1 MKSDSKPSV
10 LKVVARSWPIGETA
24 GPLWDKETILTENR
38 VAGATVDFPIA
49 GTCQPSKVCVRDCYA
64 ASNMM
69 ATPEAIAKQ
78 WRRQHSMDA
87 DPVAFAERIIREYD
101 RRKLTYLRWNG
112 VGDLTPAAVSALNH
126 IIGTRPDITLWIV
139 TRIPELA
146 ARVAHGP
153 NAYLHFSLDKATLD
167 RRDRFLAHGPQS
179 ANYFFSYQCE
189 KDEVPPSGTQL
200 QASVIFHRRY
210 RPATGSDLT
219 DPAVCPLNTLDDCT
233 GACNACRRCF
243 NGEAVRM
250 RREAPPPSEI
260 RSVPD
265 GQPKAP
271 LTLDDLFGF

>member
-1 MKSDSKPSV
+1 MKPEHKPAV
-10 LKVVARSWPIGETA
+10 LKVIARSHPIGDATGVLRDDESPI
-24 GPLWDKETILTENR
+24 GNNN
-38 VAGATVDFPIA
+38 VAGAAIDFPIA

-64 ASNMM
+64 ASGSQAVPHN
-69 ATPEAIAKQ
+69 IAKQ
-78 WRRQHSMDA
+78 YRVQHSMEA

-112 VGDLTPAAVSALNH
+112 VGDITPAAVTALNH
-126 IIGTRPDITLWIV
+126 IITTRPDITLWIV

-146 ARVAHGP
+146 AQVIHGP

-167 RRDRFLAHGPQS
+167 RRDRFLALGPQS

-210 RPATGSDLT
+210 KPATGSDLT

-243 NGEAVRM
+243 NGEAVKM
-250 RREAPPPSEI
+250 RQDIAAPAADFGP
-260 RSVPD
+260 
-265 GQPKAP
+265 
-271 LTLDDLFGF
+271 LFGGNKGREPCGM

>member
-1 MKSDSKPSV
+1 MKTDSKPAV

-24 GPLWDKETILTENR
+24 GPLRDKETILTENR

-64 ASNMM
+64 ASNLM

-87 DPVAFAERIIREYD
+87 DPVAFAERVIREYD
-101 RRKLTYLRWNG
+101 KKCLTYLRWNG

-146 ARVAHGP
+146 AQVAHGP
-153 NAYLHFSLDKATLD
+153 NAYLHFSLDKTSLD
-167 RRDRFLAHGPQS
+167 RRDRFLALEPKN
-179 ANYFFSYQCE
+179 ANYFWSYQCE
-189 KDEVPPSGTQL
+189 RDEVPPRGTHR
-200 QASVIFHRRY
+200 ASVIFHRRY
-210 RPATGSDLT
+210 KPVTGSDLM

-250 RREAPPPSEI
+250 RREELAPPTSIE
-260 RSVPD
+260 
-265 GQPKAP
+265 
-271 LTLDDLFGF
+271 DLFGL